1 LTRSCVS
8 VASLRRR
15 LNRAV
20 EELKEQTEAFEEF
33 SAQQVERVP
42 EWKRQV
48 LEYELNNT
56 KKNPYEI
63 TVKGRPV

>member
-1 LTRSCVS
+1 V
-8 VASLRRR
+8 
-15 LNRAV
+15 
-20 EELKEQTEAFEEF
+20 FEEF

-48 LEYELNNT
+48 LEYELDNT